1 MLEAHKDLPD
11 HWKCHFPRNMR
22 ESQKFEPV
30 IFHKALNVNV
40 LAVARTRIEGA
51 WGAYIAA
58 VPGLRHEDERAAV
71 LGYGAKLREPV
82 ARAIFP
88 MFKGVPY
95 AR

>member
-1 MLEAHKDLPD
+1 MLEAHKNLPD
-11 HWKCHFPRNMR
+11 HWKCHFPRNSR
-22 ESQKFEPV
+22 DAQKFEAAV
-30 IFHKALNVNV
+30 FHTALSVNV

-51 WGAYIAA
+51 WAAYIGVANSY
-58 VPGLRHEDERAAV
+58 RHEDDRDSI
-71 LGYGAKLREPV
+71 LNYGAKLREPV